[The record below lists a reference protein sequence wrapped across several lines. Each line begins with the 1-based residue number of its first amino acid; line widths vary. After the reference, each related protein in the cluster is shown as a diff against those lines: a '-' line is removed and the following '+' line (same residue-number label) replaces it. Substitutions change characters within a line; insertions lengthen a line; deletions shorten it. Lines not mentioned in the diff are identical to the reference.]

1 MLDPTTELILTCE
14 ILIFICLNSIW
25 LTLYLSMRKRQFK
38 KGNYEEPVSII
49 IPTFNKESTI
59 AKVIDSVLTLDY
71 PKKEIIVVND
81 GSTDKTLEI
90 CKKYERE
97 GKIKLISYQKNRG
110 KAFAL
115 NKGIKASSF
124 DIIVTVDADSFPKKN
139 SLKKLMKYFVDPEV
153 GAVAGTVK
161 VLNKNK
167 FLTLAQGLEYL
178 HQGFQRVCQ
187 GFLDAIMV
195 APGPLTAYRK
205 EALIKTGYFDNDTSV
220 EDFDMTIKIHKAG
233 YKVMSERKAEVLT
246 LAPESLDRW
255 WKQRVRWSRGGLQI
269 LRKHFDVF
277 SNQNTRK
284 LAYFSFPLHVFW
296 LFFPF
301 VLFPSFLLITSPRI
315 LSSFQRLAENF
326 PVFISNILSTPI
338 DFSKMKISLFF
349 ASFQET
355 IINFLDLNRFNLVI
369 ILGYISVLLFFTFS
383 GFSFKVLDEKFK
395 PKDLAGIF
403 SIFAYWIFL
412 LVVGIYGF
420 FVELFKKK
428 KSW

>member
-1 MLDPTTELILTCE
+1 MLDPVSELVLTCE
-14 ILIFICLNSIW
+14 ILIFICLNSLW
-25 LTLYLSMRKRQFK
+25 LTIYLSMRKREFN
-38 KGNYEEPVSII
+38 KGSFEEPVSII
-49 IPTFNKESTI
+49 IPAYNKESTI
-59 AKVIDSVLTLDY
+59 AKVIESVLALDY
-71 PKKEIIVVND
+71 PEKEVIVVND

-90 CKKYERE
+90 CKNFEKK
-97 GKIKLISYQKNRG
+97 GKIKLISYSKNKG

-115 NKGIKASSF
+115 NTGVKASKY
-124 DIIVTVDADSFPKKN
+124 DIIVTVDADSFPKKK
-139 SLKKLMKYFVDPEV
+139 SLKKLVKYFVDSEV

-167 FLTLAQGLEYL
+167 FLTLSQGLEYL

-205 EALIKTGYFDNDTSV
+205 EALIKAGYFDDDTSV
-220 EDFDMTIKIHKAG
+220 EDFDMTIKLHKAG
-233 YKVMSERKAEVLT
+233 YKVVSEKKAEVLT
-246 LAPESLDRW
+246 LAPETFTRW

-277 SNQNTRK
+277 SNKNTRK

-301 VLFPSFLLITSPRI
+301 VLLPSFLVITGPR
-315 LSSFQRLAENF
+315 LFYSFQKMIEGIPDF
-326 PVFISNILSTPI
+326 FSNIISVPI

-349 ASFQET
+349 ASFQEVV
-355 IINFLDLNRFNLVI
+355 INFLDLNRFNLVI

-383 GFSFKVLDEKFK
+383 GFSFKVLGERFK
-395 PKDLAGIF
+395 PKDLVGVF
-403 SIFAYWIFL
+403 SIFVYWIFL
-412 LVVGIYGF
+412 LVVGLYGF
-420 FVELFKKK
+420 FVELLKKK
-428 KSW
+428 KNW